1 MTRPLIFL
9 TVGLLAVIALAVSL
23 GAVSLDD
30 PAART
35 ILLRLRLPRVL
46 LAAAIGA
53 TLAVAG
59 VTFQTLLRNPLADPF
74 ILGVSGGAAAG
85 AAIATALRLARIPGV
100 VPLVAFIGACGATAA
115 VFLLARRRD
124 HTDPTRLLL
133 SGLVL
138 NAFFSAV
145 ILIAFS
151 LSPQADL
158 TAALRWMMGNISAAT
173 WTDFIIV
180 TIPLLIAMIVL
191 AFVGACGATAA
202 VFLLARRRDHTDPTR
217 LLLSGLVLNA
227 FFSAVILIAFSL
239 SRQAD
244 LTAALRWMMGNI
256 SAATW
261 TDVIV
266 VTIPL
271 LIAMIVLAFVANDL
285 RLLAFGEEDAKARGV
300 DIERVKLIGFGTA
313 SIITG
318 AAVAVSGIIGF
329 VGLLVPHLIRL
340 IWRRDFRYLL
350 PLCALGGAI
359 LVVGAD
365 LLSRTL
371 ITSAELPIGAFT
383 AILGVP
389 FFLSLLR
396 RER

>member
-1 MTRPLIFL
+1 MSRDLIRATL
-9 TVGLLAVIALAVSL
+9 LLAILLAITVALALSFGSATVRWDDDL
-23 GAVSLDD
+23 G
-30 PAART
+30 RM
-35 ILLRLRLPRVL
+35 ILLRIRLPRVL

-85 AAIATALRLARIPGV
+85 AAIATAFRWNVIPGL
-100 VPLVAFIGACGATAA
+100 VPMVAFLGALGATAA

-145 ILIAFS
+145 ILISFA
-151 LSPQADL
+151 
-158 TAALRWMMGNISAAT
+158 
-173 WTDFIIV
+173 
-180 TIPLLIAMIVL
+180 
-191 AFVGACGATAA
+191 
-202 VFLLARRRDHTDPTR
+202 
-217 LLLSGLVLNA
+217 
-227 FFSAVILIAFSL
+227 L

-244 LTAALRWMMGNI
+244 LTAALRWMMGTLFG
-256 SAATW
+256 ATW
-261 TDVIV
+261 TSVALLFALLV
-266 VTIPL
+266 V
-271 LIAMIVLAFVANDL
+271 AMAVLAFLANDL
-285 RLLAFGEEDAKARGV
+285 RMLAFGEEDAKARGV
-300 DIERVKLIGFGTA
+300 NVERVKLIGFATA

-340 IWRRDFRYLL
+340 IWRRDFRFLL
-350 PLCALGGAI
+350 PLCALGGAT
-359 LVVGAD
+359 LVVASD

-371 ITSAELPIGAFT
+371 VTTAELPIGAFT

-396 RER
+396 RSR

>member
-1 MTRPLIFL
+1 MSRDVVKPVALL
-9 TVGLLAVIALAVSL
+9 VALLALTIALGVSF
-23 GAVSLDD
+23 GATRIDWDD
-30 PAART
+30 QTART
-35 ILLRLRLPRVL
+35 ILLHIRLPRVL

-59 VTFQTLLRNPLADPF
+59 VTFQTLLRNALADPF

-85 AAIATALRLARIPGV
+85 AAIATALRLARFPGV
-100 VPLVAFIGACGATAA
+100 VPVVAFLGACGATAA

-124 HTDPTRLLL
+124 HTDPTRLLI

-145 ILIAFS
+145 ILISFA
-151 LSPQADL
+151 LSREADL
-158 TAALRWMMGNISAAT
+158 TAALRWMMGTVFGAT
-173 WTDFIIV
+173 WMDV
-180 TIPLLIAMIVL
+180 V
-191 AFVGACGATAA
+191 
-202 VFLLARRRDHTDPTR
+202 
-217 LLLSGLVLNA
+217 LLS
-227 FFSAVILIAFSL
+227 
-239 SRQAD
+239 
-244 LTAALRWMMGNI
+244 ALLM
-256 SAATW
+256 
-261 TDVIV
+261 V
-266 VTIPL
+266 
-271 LIAMIVLAFVANDL
+271 AMVALAFVANDL

-300 DIERVKLIGFGTA
+300 EVERVKLIGFGVA

-340 IWRRDFRYLL
+340 IWRRDFRFLL

-359 LVVGAD
+359 LVVAAD
-365 LLSRTL
+365 ALSRTL
-371 ITSAELPIGAFT
+371 VRSAELPIGAFT

-396 RER
+396 RSR

>member
-1 MTRPLIFL
+1 MNDERGTMNEGISRDSSSFIVHRSSFGITRPLIIL
-9 TVGLLAVIALAVSL
+9 AIALLVVIAIAVSF

-46 LAAAIGA
+46 LAAVIGA

-85 AAIATALRLARIPGV
+85 AAIATALRWARFPGV
-100 VPLVAFIGACGATAA
+100 VPIVAFLGACGATAA

-138 NAFFSAV
+138 NAFFSA
-145 ILIAFS
+145 I
-151 LSPQADL
+151 
-158 TAALRWMMGNISAAT
+158 
-173 WTDFIIV
+173 
-180 TIPLLIAMIVL
+180 
-191 AFVGACGATAA
+191 
-202 VFLLARRRDHTDPTR
+202 
-217 LLLSGLVLNA
+217 
-227 FFSAVILIAFSL
+227 ILIAFSL

-261 TDVIV
+261 TDVVIV
-266 VTIPL
+266 TAPL
-271 LIAMIVLAFVANDL
+271 LTAMIVLAFVANDL

-300 DIERVKLIGFGTA
+300 DVERVKLIGFGTA

-340 IWRRDFRYLL
+340 IWRRDFRFLL
-350 PLCALGGAI
+350 PLCALGGAM

-371 ITSAELPIGAFT
+371 VTTAELPIGAFT

>member
-1 MTRPLIFL
+1 MLRSVVILA
-9 TVGLLAVIALAVSL
+9 VLLAITVLVALSL
-23 GAVSLDD
+23 GATSLSWDD
-30 PAART
+30 ETSRT

-59 VTFQTLLRNPLADPF
+59 VTFQTLLRNALADPF

-85 AAIATALRLARIPGV
+85 AAIATALRLGRFPGA
-100 VPLVAFIGACGATAA
+100 VPLVAFLGACGATAA

-124 HTDPTRLLL
+124 HTDPTRLLI

-145 ILIAFS
+145 ILIAFAMS
-151 LSPQADL
+151 RDADLTLALKWMMGSISGATWAHVAMLSSML
-158 TAALRWMMGNISAAT
+158 TAAL
-173 WTDFIIV
+173 
-180 TIPLLIAMIVL
+180 
-191 AFVGACGATAA
+191 
-202 VFLLARRRDHTDPTR
+202 
-217 LLLSGLVLNA
+217 
-227 FFSAVILIAFSL
+227 
-239 SRQAD
+239 
-244 LTAALRWMMGNI
+244 
-256 SAATW
+256 
-261 TDVIV
+261 
-266 VTIPL
+266 
-271 LIAMIVLAFVANDL
+271 IVLAFVANDL

-300 DIERVKLIGFGTA
+300 DVERVKLLGFGGA
-313 SIITG
+313 SVITG

-340 IWRRDFRYLL
+340 IWRRDFRFLL

-359 LVVGAD
+359 LVVLAD
-365 LLSRTL
+365 LLSRV
-371 ITSAELPIGAFT
+371 IVADAELPIAAFT

-396 RER
+396 RAR

>member
-1 MTRPLIFL
+1 MAYSTSLKRAALAKPLLLLFL
-9 TVGLLAVIALAVSL
+9 LLAVAIALGISI

-74 ILGVSGGAAAG
+74 TLGVSGGAAAG
-85 AAIATALRLARIPGV
+85 AAIATAANWARYPGV
-100 VPLVAFIGACGATAA
+100 VPLVAFIGALGATGA

-124 HTDPTRLLL
+124 HTDPTRLLI

-138 NAFFSAV
+138 NAFFSAI
-145 ILIAFS
+145 ILIS
-151 LSPQADL
+151 
-158 TAALRWMMGNISAAT
+158 
-173 WTDFIIV
+173 
-180 TIPLLIAMIVL
+180 
-191 AFVGACGATAA
+191 
-202 VFLLARRRDHTDPTR
+202 
-217 LLLSGLVLNA
+217 
-227 FFSAVILIAFSL
+227 FSL

-244 LTAALRWMMGNI
+244 LTAALRWMMGTLFG
-256 SAATW
+256 ATW
-261 TDVIV
+261 TQV
-266 VTIPL
+266 VLVTAPL
-271 LIAMIVLAFVANDL
+271 LIAMAILIFIANDL

-300 DIERVKLIGFGTA
+300 DVERIKLLGFGTA

-340 IWRRDFRYLL
+340 IWRRDFRFLL
-350 PLCALGGAI
+350 PLCALGGAA

-365 LLSRTL
+365 VLSRA
-371 ITSAELPIGAFT
+371 IVTSAELPIGAFT
-383 AILGVP
+383 AVLGVP

-396 RER
+396 RAR